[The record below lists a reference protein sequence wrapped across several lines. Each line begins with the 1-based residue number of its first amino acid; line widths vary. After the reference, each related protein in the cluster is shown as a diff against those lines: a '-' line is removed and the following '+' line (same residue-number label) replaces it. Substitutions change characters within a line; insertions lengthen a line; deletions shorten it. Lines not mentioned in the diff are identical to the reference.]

1 MKRRLLPLAPL
12 PLLLALGAWASTRAA
27 DRAAVAAAEALAL
40 LAPLAR
46 EESAPQ
52 PELEAPIPTELG
64 SVEGPVVA
72 SPGSAAALAGA
83 TSKAKKRGKAV
94 TPNAPRVLFVGQ
106 EQVLKLASSGARP
119 RGVLVAA
126 TPARPP
132 GLKLAGVAA
141 LGIGLQDGDVLTRA
155 VGQPALSSG
164 AVIQAVLAARARR
177 APVLDGEFWR
187 GAERWVLRVEQPY
200 LQERHAAADDDPQEK
215 AREETVP
222 TPTMAVTVSGLTRSE
237 SSPRFRAP

>member
-1 MKRRLLPLAPL
+1 MKRRLLALAPL
-12 PLLLALGAWASTRAA
+12 PLLLALGAWGSACAA
-27 DRAAVAAAEALAL
+27 DHAAVAAADVLSL
-40 LAPLAR
+40 LVPLVR
-46 EESAPQ
+46 DRSVPE
-52 PELEAPIPTELG
+52 PELEAPIPTDLG
-64 SVEGPVVA
+64 RVETPVMA
-72 SPGSAAALAGA
+72 APGSAEAIAGA
-83 TSKAKKRGKAV
+83 SNKTKKRGKAV

-106 EQVLKLASSGARP
+106 DQVLRLASSGARP
-119 RGVLVAA
+119 RGTAVPA
-126 TPARPP
+126 TPARPA

-177 APVLDGEFWR
+177 APVLEGEFWR

-200 LQERHAAADDDPQEK
+200 LEQRHAAAGDEPSVK
-215 AREETVP
+215 SGEESVP